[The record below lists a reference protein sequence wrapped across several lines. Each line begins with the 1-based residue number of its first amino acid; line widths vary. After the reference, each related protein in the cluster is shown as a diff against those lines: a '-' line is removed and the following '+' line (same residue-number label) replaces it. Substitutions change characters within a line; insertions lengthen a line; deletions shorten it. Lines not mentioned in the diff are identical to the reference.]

1 MITRRYHPVTTTT
14 PITSVGFAQPEPPE
28 GNTVVDLAL
37 TDEQRII
44 VDMVRRFVRE
54 EIVPLE
60 ADLDPDADELPAEES
75 ARLVALTKE
84 MGLYGLDT
92 PPEYGGPDIDVVTRT
107 LIALEATQHR
117 AGLYVPCYGVFGG
130 ARQAQMFEATDAQKD
145 KYLYPMLRGELKTF
159 FGLSEPSGGS
169 DPARAIQTRAVREG
183 DEWVINGSKL
193 WISGADRADYGLV
206 FARTG
211 GPGRSGVTCFIVE
224 TAWEGFKVARVV
236 HTLRSAKYATEIHLD
251 NLRVPHE
258 NILGQEGG
266 GFAIAND
273 RLSRQRIPYAAEC
286 VGVAIKA
293 HEMAVEY
300 APMRETFGAPLSS
313 RQGIQWM
320 LVENEI
326 DIRSMRWLVLDAAAR
341 ADRGEPF
348 RTESAIAKLQ
358 CAELSF
364 KVVDRCMQIHGGLG
378 VAKDLPLERW
388 FREMRIR
395 RIGEGP
401 SEVQKHVIA
410 RDILGAALR

>member
-1 MITRRYHPVTTTT
+1 M
-14 PITSVGFAQPEPPE
+14 
-28 GNTVVDLAL
+28 DLSL

-44 VDMVRRFVRE
+44 VDQVQRFVRE

-60 ADLDPDADELPAEES
+60 DDLDPDADELAPADF
-75 ARLVALTKE
+75 ARLVDKVKA

-92 PPEYGGPDIDVVTRT
+92 PPEYGGPEIDLVTRT
-107 LIALEATQHR
+107 LIAIECGQHR
-117 AGLYVPCYGVFGG
+117 AGLYAPCYYTFGG
-130 ARQAQMFEATDAQKD
+130 ARQAQLFEATEQQKD
-145 KYLYPMLRGELKTF
+145 KYLYPMLRGEKRAF

-169 DPARAIQTRAVREG
+169 DPARAIQTRAVRDG
-183 DEWVINGSKL
+183 DDWVLNGTKL
-193 WISGADRADYGLV
+193 WISGADRADYGLL

-211 GPGRSGVTCFIVE
+211 GPGRAGVTAFIVE
-224 TAWEGFKVARVV
+224 TQWEGFKVARIV

-251 NLRVPHE
+251 NLRVPHD
-258 NILGQEGG
+258 NILGAEGG

-273 RLSRQRIPYAAEC
+273 RLSRQRIPYSAEC
-286 VGVAIKA
+286 IGVAIKA
-293 HEMAVEY
+293 NEMAVEY
-300 APMRETFGAPLSS
+300 SKIRETFGAPLST

-326 DIRSMRWLVLDAAAR
+326 EIRMMRWLVLDAAAR
-341 ADRGEPF
+341 ADRGESF

-358 CAELSF
+358 CSELAS
-364 KVVDRCMQIHGGLG
+364 KVVDRSMQIHGGLG

-410 RDILGAALR
+410 RDILGAGLR